1 MNYRPLEKMLYEA
14 VPIIDGRRKEGKG
27 RYLAYNRMLTFN
39 WQMWSVCRSWKN
51 KTKHFGVIRVK
62 IRSGRNHQWMQYLR
76 GHVDEKQDICITLK
90 RLSVEC
96 LLLVGST
103 KKQH

>member
-1 MNYRPLEKMLYEA
+1 MGEE
-14 VPIIDGRRKEGKG
+14 RKGKEDI
-27 RYLAYNRMLTFN
+27 LLTTEC
-39 WQMWSVCRSWKN
+39 WHLIGKCGVCAGVG

-96 LLLVGST
+96 LLLAGSR